1 MFFWNEKDDYLPHRV
16 CKKIY
21 IRFLFMKWI
30 NEAQLNEA
38 LAARINGNK
47 NLITYDGFSKKVFAL
62 SGIHFLL
69 LSSSHY
75 NSLSH
80 SPSFSLLL
88 SVFSL
93 SLSLCHSIFSLSGLL
108 FSIFFSLC
116 IFSPIHFIF
125 STCFTFLAS
134 YLFLSIILNLP
145 ICNFLWLFF
154 SLAFSLQLYLSHSFD
169 NRDLAKQTK
178 NQTYLEKA
186 EGKKSF
192 SKMFFFCILKLEWQQ
207 SDKLGF
213 NH

>member
-1 MFFWNEKDDYLPHRV
+1 
-16 CKKIY
+16 
-21 IRFLFMKWI
+21 MKWI

-75 NSLSH
+75 KSLSH
-80 SPSFSLLL
+80 SPSFSLLF

-93 SLSLCHSIFSLSGLL
+93 FVSLSLYFSPFWPSIFNL
-108 FSIFFSLC
+108 FLNLY
-116 IFSPIHFIF
+116 IFSPLHFIF

-145 ICNFLWLFF
+145 KYNFSMTIFIFRPLSPTLSFPFLWQSRSSQTDEESNLF
-154 SLAFSLQLYLSHSFD
+154 
-169 NRDLAKQTK
+169 
-178 NQTYLEKA
+178 
-186 EGKKSF
+186 GKS
-192 SKMFFFCILKLEWQQ
+192 WR
-207 SDKLGF
+207 
-213 NH
+213 